1 MDLKEPYVPNVLE
14 AIRRTDTLSQHAT
27 GQLEQL
33 IRDGHYKPGDVLP
46 SERTLAEQFGVSRTV
61 VREAVRAL
69 VAKSLLEV
77 RQGRDTVVRA
87 PSEQSV
93 VQSVTAFMQIGRP
106 DLDYR
111 KVHEVRRVLEVEIAG
126 LAAER
131 RGPDDLLTLE
141 RQVEEMVLLRGAQP
155 DFARNDLGFHVLL
168 ARATHNELFALLLD
182 SVADV
187 LFKVRE
193 LGNVVPGAP
202 DNAVRH
208 HRHILGAVRAGEAGA
223 ARAAMLEHLLDSE
236 HIFNLAV
243 AERKEESG
251 RSA

>member
-1 MDLKEPYVPNVLE
+1 MTLNENPVQM
-14 AIRRTDTLSQHAT
+14 IQRTDTLSQHAT
-27 GQLEQL
+27 GRLEQL
-33 IRDGHYKPGDVLP
+33 IRDGHFKPGDVLP
-46 SERTLAEQFGVSRTV
+46 SERLLAEQFGVSRTV
-61 VREAVRAL
+61 VREAVRSL

-77 RQGRDTVVRA
+77 RQGKGTVVRA

-93 VQSVTAFMQIGRP
+93 VQSVTAFMQIGQP
-106 DLDYR
+106 QLDYR

-131 RGPDDLLTLE
+131 RTLDDLGLLE
-141 RQVEEMVLLRGAQP
+141 RQVDEMVDLRGVQP
-155 DFARNDLGFHVLL
+155 AFSRNDLGFHSLL

-202 DNAVRH
+202 DNAIRH
-208 HRHILGAVRAGEAGA
+208 HRLILSAVQAGDAEL
-223 ARAAMLEHLLDSE
+223 ARSAMRGHLMDSE
-236 HIFNLAV
+236 QIFNRAV
-243 AERKEESG
+243 AAQQGDS
-251 RSA
+251 